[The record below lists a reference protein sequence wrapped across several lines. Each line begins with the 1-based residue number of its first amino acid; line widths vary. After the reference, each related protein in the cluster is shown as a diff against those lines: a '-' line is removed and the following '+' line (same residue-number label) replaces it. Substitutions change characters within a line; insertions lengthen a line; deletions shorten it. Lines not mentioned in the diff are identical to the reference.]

1 MLREPIVE
9 VGHQFLEV
17 LVVLDAE
24 VPVLDLQA
32 HQDAHQ
38 APHQVLELVA
48 LVGAPLSVL
57 QGAPVAAEEL
67 AGVLVH
73 LGLR

>member
-1 MLREPIVE
+1 M
-9 VGHQFLEV
+9 
-17 LVVLDAE
+17 
-24 VPVLDLQA
+24 PVLDLQA